1 MEITLAWR
9 KFLVIVPANGGRAL
23 HKKFYRTLEHLL
35 RDIDASSGDEQML
48 HTVVQLLVS
57 SEAAQ
62 LFGIA
67 SGRVYRERALD
78 FVLIESVGE
87 YGEAIEGKT
96 VSKDYALIQHL
107 LQHRLWVFRPDTPGY
122 DAALEAQFSHLS
134 NAAIV
139 VGQNPSY
146 IISFSVENDDRDDL
160 LIMLEAIRAA
170 IGLKLR
176 QSTLEGQMRQAQA
189 IQLSLLPQHLPELA
203 GFDIAARTVP
213 ADEVGGDVYD
223 VQPLEP
229 GMLGILIAD
238 ASGHGLPAALQAR
251 DVIVGMRMGQAHNEK
266 ITAQVERLN
275 RVVHQTILVSR
286 FITMFYAELEDTGNL
301 TYVNAGHNPPLL
313 LTPAGEA
320 YELQTSGPVLGPLP
334 ETVYRR
340 CYMTLRP
347 GEMLVLFT
355 DGVIE
360 RPAPGE
366 EADDENEAVEFGLEN
381 LVRLCL
387 ESRHLDAAGVV
398 ERILRAVRSF
408 GGATPLQDD
417 VTVMVIKRGQVV
429 GDHQAESLTPVS
441 LTPEGPRPREG

>member
-1 MEITLAWR
+1 M
-9 KFLVIVPANGGRAL
+9 

-48 HTVVQLLVS
+48 HTVVKLLVS

-67 SGRVYRERALD
+67 SGRVYRERTLD

-96 VSKDYALIQHL
+96 VHKDYALIQHL

-122 DAALEAQFSHLS
+122 DATLEAQFSHLS

-160 LIMLEAIRAA
+160 LIMLEAIRAM

-189 IQLSLLPQHLPELA
+189 IQLSLLPQRLPELT

-251 DVIVGMRMGQAHNEK
+251 DVVVGMRMGQAHNEK
-266 ITAQVERLN
+266 ITAQVARLN

-313 LTPAGEA
+313 VTLAGEVCQ
-320 YELQTSGPVLGPLP
+320 LQTSGPVLGPLP
-334 ETVYRR
+334 EAVYRR

-366 EADDENEAVEFGLEN
+366 EADDEHEGVEFGLEN
-381 LVRLCL
+381 LVPLCQD
-387 ESRHLDAAGVV
+387 SRHFAATDIV
-398 ERILRAVRSF
+398 ERILQAVRTF

-417 VTVMVIKRGQVV
+417 VTVMVIKREQVV
-429 GDHQAESLTPVS
+429 GDHLAESLSPVS
-441 LTPEGPRPREG
+441 LTQDDLRPREG